1 MPHSDSNISLPRIA
15 FEQYLRSQK
24 MRCTPER
31 RAIADAAATRSGLFT
46 ADELYEAMRHDGYF
60 VSRAT
65 VYTTLALLDKAALT
79 RSHKTDSGAT
89 RYEAAQPTPASGTRV
104 LIICNECGSVRMSK
118 DPGIQQ
124 FFTATTRTSFSISHC
139 TLYVYGLCARCRR
152 KSRSTQK
159 RNNTNQN
166 KPINRPSKK

>member
-1 MPHSDSNISLPRIA
+1 MPHHDSNISLPRMA

-31 RAIADAAATRSGLFT
+31 RAIADAAAARSGLFT
-46 ADELYEAMRHDGYF
+46 ADELYESMRHDGYF

-65 VYTTLALLDKAALT
+65 VYSTLALLNKATLM

-89 RYEAAQPTPASGTRV
+89 RYETAQPTPATGTRV
-104 LIICNECGSVRMSK
+104 LIICNECGSVRITK

-124 FFTATTRTSFSISHC
+124 FFSATTRMSFAITHC
-139 TLYVYGLCARCRR
+139 TLYVHGLCARCRR
-152 KSRSTQK
+152 KSRSNQT
-159 RNNTNQN
+159 NNTNQN
-166 KPINRPSKK
+166 KPTNRPSKK